1 LYIDPTLC
9 GVMAGLYYP
18 YDGDIRV
25 AEWELGSCRLEFIS
39 AVSLERYM
47 YWWSLASLVNYNGP
61 SKIMRFPTRELGV
74 LGAVSLVRRL
84 AREGREARILVELPV
99 LDDVVASYLS
109 GLDVDVLV
117 AGSPSVYADVIVPA
131 RRAGF
136 MRSMMSLSLSGGYLM
151 DSAKPN
157 IDDVVSF
164 ESYRSPCE
172 GYTADPEPRMLGD
185 PLRLLFDGDE
195 YEAAKSILLDVAK
208 NGATP
213 AKSLTDVESL
223 FGPLK
228 TLIAY
233 GYLDMRETVT
243 LTRKG
248 AWALALI
255 EAPGEEV
262 G

>member
-1 LYIDPTLC
+1 VL
-9 GVMAGLYYP
+9 AGLYYP
-18 YDGDIRV
+18 YDADIRV

-61 SKIMRFPTRELGV
+61 SEIMRFPTRELGV
-74 LGAVSLVRRL
+74 LGVVSLVKML
-84 AREGREARILVELPV
+84 AREGKEAKILVELPV

-164 ESYRSPCE
+164 ENYRSPCE

-195 YEAAKSILLDVAK
+195 YEAAKSMLLDVAK

-213 AKSLTDVESL
+213 AKSLTDVEDL
-223 FGPLK
+223 FEPLK

-248 AWALALI
+248 AWALTLI
-255 EAPGEEV
+255 ESPEEESGEVEPKE
-262 G
+262 

>member
-1 LYIDPTLC
+1 ML
-9 GVMAGLYYP
+9 AGLYYP
-18 YDGDIRV
+18 YESDIRI
-25 AEWELGSCRLEFIS
+25 AEWELGSCRLEFI
-39 AVSLERYM
+39 ATVSHERYM
-47 YWWSLASLVNYNGP
+47 YWWSLASLVNYNEP
-61 SKIMRFPTRELGV
+61 NKIMRFPTRELGV
-74 LGAVSLVRRL
+74 LGAISLVKRL
-84 AREGREARILVELPV
+84 AREDKGAKILVELPV

-136 MRSMMSLSLSGGYLM
+136 MRSMMSLSLGGGYLM

-164 ESYRSPCE
+164 ENYRSPCK

-185 PLRLLFDGDE
+185 PLRLLFDKDAD

-213 AKSLTDVESL
+213 AKSLTDVENL
-223 FGPLK
+223 FEPLK
-228 TLIAY
+228 ALIAF
-233 GYLDMRETVT
+233 GYLDMRETAT
-243 LTRKG
+243 LTQKG
-248 AWALALI
+248 AWALTLI
-255 EAPGEEV
+255 EKPEEEAGETEPKE
-262 G
+262 